1 MLLLVNNSKK
11 EHQPNNSHNIIAKK
25 ISNIKNKK
33 NKSLNKLL
41 YNNSSSSMQF
51 KNTKS
56 KLYKYNKKND
66 YKRNKSFNNSI
77 SNFNIKD
84 TKLSKN
90 FEGFVSTNMKQK
102 TPKMKQRIN
111 ILNQINIKKQI
122 KKEKSFFKKIRLK
135 QLLTSIQD
143 KRSNNSLGNKNA
155 SFTKYKSN
163 VILKNN
169 SSKNNL
175 FLKEGVRSNNV
186 INLKYYGNMKNND
199 SQNKYSSF
207 YQKSN
212 KKQNITINR
221 YLNNKNYKS
230 KKSNHKGKG
239 NISYEKYS
247 ENNSKI
253 KLKKSLIIH
262 NRINNCSNSRKRKN
276 NSMILSEKQGN
287 LLKKLFKK
295 NKNIYMKT
303 NQGNSVYK
311 KNNSCSQEN
320 IFLNNNYNNFI
331 NLNYID
337 KNYNINNINIS
348 NRQPNIKSYKKINQK
363 IINKKA
369 NHGFLQRRENND
381 LLDFLQ
387 MKLKGNNNN
396 ISTLQSRDEISLY
409 ELRKINSYLNLFS
422 YNSSYNSISPE
433 FSKLKHIL
441 EYKIKPYKN
450 NKITKHNFR
459 NHQGSKKNK
468 DKDNIND
475 NKNNQKSKPKNKN
488 ISNDKN
494 KISIN
499 NKTNSDI
506 LSNISIHLSNLS
518 STTTKNKSYYIS
530 ERQNLSIY
538 IKKYFKEKGHYPKS
552 NLNFYKYGRI
562 LGKGA
567 FGKVNLALHIASG
580 KLVAIKSFDK
590 KKLSKENSIK
600 KIMNEI
606 EVLKKLRNN
615 IFCTKIYDTF
625 QTDTHILIV
634 MEFICADLLDFIRK
648 REKLDEK
655 KAKIIFKQIVLGLK
669 NMHKNNIVHRDIK
682 LDNLLLDLTNT
693 IKICDFGVSKIIHS
707 ENEIMQDHCGTPAYI
722 APEVFEDLGYYGYG
736 CDIWSLG
743 VTLYYMLEGEQPF
756 KGRSIEEL
764 KKNICSK
771 NYQNIE
777 LISKEAEDLLD
788 KMLTLNPEE
797 RITLDEILKHKWI
810 KDVDIKK
817 RNKMKLFSKHEKYL
831 LEKYNVCYF
840 KDDTEDLI
848 ENFEQENLNTIET
861 GEKNGNTK
869 SIILAPY
876 NTFVTIYNEPNDY
889 INNEIKIENNICK
902 YKGDA
907 QVSDIKYQMS
917 NNDKFD
923 NGVIKTIQACSISS
937 LSSFSQN
944 LKTEEIKSSNNLSS
958 DNINKNIENNFCE
971 DIIQEI
977 EDKVG
982 YDKNYLIQCLK
993 NDEVNYA
1000 TATYYLML
1008 KDKEEKCDNNNFL

>member
-11 EHQPNNSHNIIAKK
+11 EQQPNNSHNIIAKK

-33 NKSLNKLL
+33 NKSLNKLIH
-41 YNNSSSSMQF
+41 NNSSSSMQF
-51 KNTKS
+51 KNSKS

-175 FLKEGVRSNNV
+175 FLKEGGRSNNV

-230 KKSNHKGKG
+230 KKNNHKGKG

-840 KDDTEDLI
+840 KNDTEDLI

-1008 KDKEEKCDNNNFL
+1008 KDKEEKSDNNNFL

>member
-33 NKSLNKLL
+33 NKSLNKLIH
-41 YNNSSSSMQF
+41 NNSSSSMQF

-387 MKLKGNNNN
+387 MKIKGNNNN

-869 SIILAPY
+869 SIILAPS

>member
-11 EHQPNNSHNIIAKK
+11 EQKSNNSHNIIAKK

-33 NKSLNKLL
+33 NKSLNKLIH
-41 YNNSSSSMQF
+41 NNSSSSMQF
-51 KNTKS
+51 KNSKS

-102 TPKMKQRIN
+102 TPKLKQRIN

-175 FLKEGVRSNNV
+175 FLKEGGRSNNV

-230 KKSNHKGKG
+230 KKNNHKGKG

-475 NKNNQKSKPKNKN
+475 NKNNQKIKPKNKN

-606 EVLKKLRNN
+606 EVLKKLRKN

-756 KGRSIEEL
+756 KGRSIKKI
-764 KKNICSK
+764 KKNVCSK

-840 KDDTEDLI
+840 KNDTEDLI
-848 ENFEQENLNTIET
+848 ESFEQENLNTIET

-907 QVSDIKYQMS
+907 QVSNIKYQMS

-1008 KDKEEKCDNNNFL
+1008 KDKEEKSDNNNFL

>member
-387 MKLKGNNNN
+387 MKIKGNNNN

>member
-33 NKSLNKLL
+33 NKSLNKLIH
-41 YNNSSSSMQF
+41 NNSSSSMQF
-51 KNTKS
+51 KNSKS

-387 MKLKGNNNN
+387 MKIKGNNNN

-869 SIILAPY
+869 SIILAPS

>member
-11 EHQPNNSHNIIAKK
+11 EQQPNNSHNIIAKK

-33 NKSLNKLL
+33 NKSLNKLIH
-41 YNNSSSSMQF
+41 NNSSSSMQF
-51 KNTKS
+51 KNSKS

-66 YKRNKSFNNSI
+66 CKRNKSFNNSI

-102 TPKMKQRIN
+102 TPKLKQRIN

-175 FLKEGVRSNNV
+175 FLKEGGRSNNV
-186 INLKYYGNMKNND
+186 IKLKYYGNMKNND

-363 IINKKA
+363 IINKKE

-475 NKNNQKSKPKNKN
+475 NKNNQKTKPKNKN

-655 KAKIIFKQIVLGLK
+655 KAKIIFKQIALGLK

-840 KDDTEDLI
+840 KNDTEDLI
-848 ENFEQENLNTIET
+848 ENFEQENLNTRET
-861 GEKNGNTK
+861 EEKNGNTK

-1008 KDKEEKCDNNNFL
+1008 KDKEEKSDNNNFV

>member
-1 MLLLVNNSKK
+1 MILLVNNSKK
-11 EHQPNNSHNIIAKK
+11 EHQSNNIHNIITRK
-25 ISNIKNKK
+25 ISNTKNKK
-33 NKSLNKLL
+33 SKSSNKLIH
-41 YNNSSSSMQF
+41 NNSSSSMQF
-51 KNTKS
+51 KNSKS
-56 KLYKYNKKND
+56 KLFKYNKKYD
-66 YKRNKSFNNSI
+66 YKRNKSFNNSV
-77 SNFNIKD
+77 SNYHIKD

-90 FEGFVSTNMKQK
+90 FEGFISTNMKQK

-111 ILNQINIKKQI
+111 ILNQINIRKQI
-122 KKEKSFFKKIRLK
+122 KKEKSFFKKTRLK

-143 KRSNNSLGNKNA
+143 KKCNNSLGNKNA
-155 SFTKYKSN
+155 SFTKHKSN

-169 SSKNNL
+169 SSINNL
-175 FLKEGVRSNNV
+175 FLKEGRRSNNC
-186 INLKYYGNMKNND
+186 INLKYYGNMKNNN

-207 YQKSN
+207 YQRSN

-221 YLNNKNYKS
+221 YLNNKNYKT
-230 KKSNHKGKG
+230 KKNNHKGKG
-239 NISYEKYS
+239 NNSYEKYS
-247 ENNSKI
+247 ENNSRI
-253 KLKKSLIIH
+253 KMKKSLKIH

-276 NSMILSEKQGN
+276 NSMLLSEKQGN

-295 NKNIYMKT
+295 SKKIYMKT
-303 NQGNSVYK
+303 NQGNSIYR

-320 IFLNNNYNNFI
+320 IFLSNNYNNFI

-348 NRQPNIKSYKKINQK
+348 NRQSNIKPYKKINQK

-369 NHGFLQRRENND
+369 NYGFLQRRENND

-441 EYKIKPYKN
+441 EYKIKPHKN

-459 NHQGSKKNK
+459 NHKGSKKNK
-468 DKDNIND
+468 DKENNND
-475 NKNNQKSKPKNKN
+475 NKNNQKSKTKNKN
-488 ISNDKN
+488 ISNDKSE
-494 KISIN
+494 ISIN

-506 LSNISIHLSNLS
+506 LSNISIHLSNIS
-518 STTTKNKSYYIS
+518 SSTTKNKSYYIS
-530 ERQNLSIY
+530 ERQNLAFY
-538 IKKYFKEKGHYPKS
+538 IKKYYKEKGRYPKS

-600 KIMNEI
+600 KIINEI
-606 EVLKKLRNN
+606 EVLKKLRKN

-625 QTDTHILIV
+625 QTETHILIV

-669 NMHKNNIVHRDIK
+669 YMHKNNIVHRDIK
-682 LDNLLLDLTNT
+682 LDNLLIDLTNT
-693 IKICDFGVSKIIHS
+693 IKICDFGVSKILYS
-707 ENEIMQDHCGTPAYI
+707 QNEIMQDHCGTPAYI

-756 KGRSIEEL
+756 KGHTIEEL
-764 KKNICSK
+764 KKNVFSK
-771 NYQNIE
+771 NYQKIDF
-777 LISKEAEDLLD
+777 ISKEADDLID

-831 LEKYNVCYF
+831 LEKYNVWLF
-840 KDDTEDLI
+840 
-848 ENFEQENLNTIET
+848 
-861 GEKNGNTK
+861 
-869 SIILAPY
+869 
-876 NTFVTIYNEPNDY
+876 
-889 INNEIKIENNICK
+889 
-902 YKGDA
+902 
-907 QVSDIKYQMS
+907 
-917 NNDKFD
+917 
-923 NGVIKTIQACSISS
+923 
-937 LSSFSQN
+937 
-944 LKTEEIKSSNNLSS
+944 
-958 DNINKNIENNFCE
+958 
-971 DIIQEI
+971 
-977 EDKVG
+977 
-982 YDKNYLIQCLK
+982 
-993 NDEVNYA
+993 
-1000 TATYYLML
+1000 
-1008 KDKEEKCDNNNFL
+1008 